1 MCGSWREA
9 PERGLWTP
17 TFRADVSRLPMTA
30 NDVPEISVV
39 IPTHNRWSFLSTLAL
54 PSALGQQ
61 QTRHEVV
68 VVDDG
73 SDDETSRL
81 HELDHRR
88 LRVIRHERPLGVSAA
103 RNAGVDAARGEWV
116 AFLDDDDLWSPLK
129 LRHQLDA
136 LRASRASFVYSDIVV
151 RDERRGVTY
160 ELMAPESDDLES
172 KLLARYVIPGGP
184 SNIVASTELVRRLGG
199 FDENLSMTADWDLWL
214 RLARAGKGVRCP
226 GVLVAT
232 TAHTANMPVRSSWRE
247 LALDLDRFVA
257 KHAPDGLAIDRA
269 GFARWLALQRQGAG
283 SRLDPAYRL
292 IGLSLRYRRPR
303 YALQGV
309 RLLLLPRASAPTKDH
324 ATAAEPEWLLPFR
337 KGDHAF

>member
-1 MCGSWREA
+1 
-9 PERGLWTP
+9 
-17 TFRADVSRLPMTA
+17 MTA

-61 QTRHEVV
+61 QARHEVV

-73 SDDETSRL
+73 SDDETSSLR
-81 HELDHRR
+81 ELDHRR
-88 LRVIRHERPLGVSAA
+88 LRVIRHERPLGVAAA

-136 LRASRASFVYSDIVV
+136 LRASHASFTYSDIVV

-160 ELMAPESDDLES
+160 ELVAPESDSLES
-172 KLLARYVIPGGP
+172 QLLARYVIPGGP
-184 SNIVASTELVRRLGG
+184 SNIVASTELVRCLGG
-199 FDENLSMTADWDLWL
+199 FDEHLSMTADWDFWL

-232 TAHTANMPVRSSWRE
+232 TAHAANMPVRSSWQDLVRD
-247 LALDLDRFVA
+247 LDLFVA
-257 KHAPDGLAIDRA
+257 KHASDGLSINRA
-269 GFARWLALQRQGAG
+269 EFARWLALQRQGSG
-283 SRLDPAYRL
+283 RRLEPAYRL

-303 YALQGV
+303 YALQGI
-309 RLLLLPRASAPTKDH
+309 RLLLPPRVGVPTSDH
-324 ATAAEPEWLLPFR
+324 TTVSGPEWLLPFR
-337 KGDHAF
+337 KGDHAL